1 MSEAI
6 SLFSQEGSDF
16 IEARNLLL
24 EDKIEAAYVNL
35 KKRIR
40 ELEAELEVYRE
51 KERLEWERSRDE
63 RF

>member
-16 IEARNLLL
+16 IEARNLLI

-40 ELEAELEVYRE
+40 ELEAENADLRNQLRDALERC
-51 KERLEWERSRDE
+51 
-63 RF
+63 

>member
-1 MSEAI
+1 MNEAI

-40 ELEAELEVYRE
+40 ELEAENSDLRNRLKAALERC
-51 KERLEWERSRDE
+51 
-63 RF
+63 

>member
-1 MSEAI
+1 MSEPI

-24 EDKIEAAYVNL
+24 EDKIEDAYVNL

-40 ELEAELEVYRE
+40 ELEAENADLRNEIRALQ
-51 KERLEWERSRDE
+51 ERC
-63 RF
+63 